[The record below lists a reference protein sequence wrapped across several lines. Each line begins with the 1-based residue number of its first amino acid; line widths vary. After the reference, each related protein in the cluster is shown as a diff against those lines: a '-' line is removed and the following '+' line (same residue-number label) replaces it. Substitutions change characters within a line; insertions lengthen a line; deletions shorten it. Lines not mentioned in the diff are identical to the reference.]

1 MDSQTML
8 FLILATVAILALL
21 ISMYM
26 PMGNSEKKERDSD
39 EESDAENDYE
49 KLRLL
54 VLDLT
59 KKLESSIISDKDLKN
74 QINSLQA
81 LAGVNREQI
90 KYLTSNANR
99 TLAANS

>member
-1 MDSQTML
+1 ML